1 GKTPEICLYTFVEL
15 FIFKYLSDLGI
26 LTGNYSFDHLFS
38 LYKKNNSA
46 KDVLRHY
53 AKIIRP
59 KIKEL
64 FPESELDK
72 TTIINGTIFVNEEQ
86 GKISIHYETVFE
98 DVIKKFEK
106 YGKLE
111 NIDHD
116 FKIVRAVN
124 QMVGEPKEG
133 MKICDPACGV
143 GKFPLEFIK
152 DK

>member
-1 GKTPEICLYTFVEL
+1 
-15 FIFKYLSDLGI
+15 
-26 LTGNYSFDHLFS
+26 
-38 LYKKNNSA
+38 
-46 KDVLRHY
+46 VLRHY

-106 YGKLE
+106 NGKLE
-111 NIDHD
+111 NIDPD
-116 FKIVRAVN
+116 FKSKLF
-124 QMVGEPKEG
+124 ESFLKESISR
-133 MKICDPACGV
+133 KN
-143 GKFPLEFIK
+143 
-152 DK
+152 